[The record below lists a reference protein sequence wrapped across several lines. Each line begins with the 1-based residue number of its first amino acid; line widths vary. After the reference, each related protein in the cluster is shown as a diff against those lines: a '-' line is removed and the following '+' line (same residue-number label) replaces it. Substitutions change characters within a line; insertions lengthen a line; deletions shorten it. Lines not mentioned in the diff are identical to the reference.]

1 MDTHFSCYVR
11 QENRRPIVA
20 LEGTLD
26 MVTAARAGEHLRRYL
41 QEIGPNLLVDVS
53 RLDFIDS
60 KGLGVLIGVAKDAR
74 DVGGHLGLQNPTMPV
89 QKILE
94 LTGLASIFAP
104 QPPAATATDGKAASD
119 GKPAADT
126 KAAAPSADAPAPARR
141 PRTTTR
147 KAGTEV

>member
-41 QEIGPNLLVDVS
+41 QEHGPNLLVDVS

-94 LTGLASIFAP
+94 LTGLAPIFAP
-104 QPPAATATDGKAASD
+104 QPPAPPAADGKAA
-119 GKPAADT
+119 AADT
-126 KAAAPSADAPAPARR
+126 KAAAPAADAPASARR

-147 KAGTEV
+147 KAGTEA